1 MTKVINLVES
11 YIGKSGTSLLAAFL
25 TDFLSDPRYKKN
37 NPILVDL
44 DKINPDVLTRYR
56 SICKTEERVSL
67 HPTDNKRTSSIDY
80 LLPLS
85 YDNDTE
91 IIVNVPSGS
100 IDAIEKFISEAYF
113 PPVLLR
119 RWFVS
124 NLDPKSWSIF
134 ETIAESDEDKFE
146 LILVHNLRDGIEMT
160 AAQQEYCDD
169 RGIRVI
175 KMSSI
180 QLPAIDIEMMAEKS
194 DLPLSKSANVFSEQ
208 GQKRLKVCTDRMF
221 QWIFSIVIG
230 EL

>member
-11 YIGKSGTSLLAAFL
+11 YVGKSGTSLFAGFL
-25 TDFLSDPRYKKN
+25 TDFLSDPKYKKN

-56 SICKTEERVSL
+56 SICATEERVSL
-67 HPTDNKRTSSIDY
+67 HPVDNKGTSLIYY
-80 LLPLS
+80 LLSLS

-100 IDAIEKFISEAYF
+100 IDAIGAFISDTDF
-113 PPVLLR
+113 PPVVLR

-160 AAQQEYCDD
+160 VAQQEYCDD
-169 RGIRVI
+169 REIRVI

-180 QLPAIDIEMMAEKS
+180 QLPGTDIELMVKRF
-194 DLPLSKSANVFSEQ
+194 DLPLSKLANVFSEQ
-208 GQKRLKVCTDRMF
+208 GQKRLQACTDRIF
-221 QWIFSIVIG
+221 EWIFSIVVG
-230 EL
+230 T